1 MIYFIRLLILTV
13 VSASHI
19 YKETTKE
26 YHIFLVKNMDISTFL
41 IRLRFK
47 GVGHETQYLYYLIP
61 SLKLKQSSTF
71 LYNCL
76 NVKNVDFCF

>member
-1 MIYFIRLLILTV
+1 MIYFVRLLILTV

-26 YHIFLVKNMDISTFL
+26 YNIFLVKNMDISTFL

-61 SLKLKQSSTF
+61 SLNLKQF